1 MMGVVSSVLPDTPRR
16 QSWLCIV
23 KWNKYFMRGFI
34 LRNVNACVDGLLATC
49 KKQVSFRDDS
59 RLILNIS
66 SWVGVSP
73 RLILAWAT
81 VLSNTTVHLE
91 TLLDKRKYPKKEN
104 IIPTEPFSHKDLL
117 QNAKTGDHVC
127 QESDIGHSW

>member
-1 MMGVVSSVLPDTPRR
+1 MMGAVSSVLPDTPRR

-23 KWNKYFMRGFI
+23 KWNKYFMHGFI
-34 LRNVNACVDGLLATC
+34 LRNLDACVDGLLADTQ
-49 KKQVSFRDDS
+49 KRGSFRDNS

-66 SWVGVSP
+66 SSVGFSP

-91 TLLDKRKYPKKEN
+91 TLSDK
-104 IIPTEPFSHKDLL
+104 
-117 QNAKTGDHVC
+117 
-127 QESDIGHSW
+127 